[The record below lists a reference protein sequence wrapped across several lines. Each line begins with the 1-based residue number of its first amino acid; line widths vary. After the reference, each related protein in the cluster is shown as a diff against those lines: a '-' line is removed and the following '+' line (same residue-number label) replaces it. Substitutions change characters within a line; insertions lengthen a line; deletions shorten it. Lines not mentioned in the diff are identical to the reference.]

1 MNANRKTGLELIE
14 QTRQSDPPP
23 TIILLQGDDHG
34 FDLTRILGSLIK
46 QVPPFELESLLADDI
61 SSEKAAVD
69 LKSVTGDIALV
80 GGLFSLFF
88 CMYPL

>member
-1 MNANRKTGLELIE
+1 
-14 QTRQSDPPP
+14 
-23 TIILLQGDDHG
+23 
-34 FDLTRILGSLIK
+34 
-46 QVPPFELESLLADDI
+46 VPPFELESLLADDI